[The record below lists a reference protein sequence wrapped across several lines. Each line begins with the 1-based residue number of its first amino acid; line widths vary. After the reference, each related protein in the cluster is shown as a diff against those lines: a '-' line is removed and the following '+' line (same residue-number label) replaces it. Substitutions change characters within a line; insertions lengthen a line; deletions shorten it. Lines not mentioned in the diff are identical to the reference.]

1 MLLEEARQGGVDEDV
16 RSQLVSTRDALNARM
31 EAMQQE
37 LEAAWRRW
45 DEGDASATDTMVD
58 VLNRR
63 SYLRNLLR
71 DIHEVLG

>member
-1 MLLEEARQGGVDEDV
+1 
-16 RSQLVSTRDALNARM
+16 M

>member
-1 MLLEEARQGGVDEDV
+1 MI
-16 RSQLVSTRDALNARM
+16 STRDALAARM
-31 EAMQQE
+31 EGFAKE
-37 LEAAWRRW
+37 LHAAWRRW
-45 DEGDASATDTMVD
+45 DEGDASATAAMVD